1 MKKIIDGKLYNTETA
16 RKLGEYENMMDV
28 RNLAYCYEAL
38 YLKKTG
44 EYFLFGE
51 GGPESIYGKPDGR
64 NEWRGNWDIRPQTEE
79 SAKRWSEDYLDA
91 DEYIGI
97 WGEPEE

>member
-16 RKLGEYENMMDV
+16 RKLGEYENMSDV
-28 RNLAYCYEAL
+28 RSHAYCYEAL
-38 YLKKTG
+38 YRKKTG

-51 GGPESIYGKPDGR
+51 GGPASTYGKPVGQ